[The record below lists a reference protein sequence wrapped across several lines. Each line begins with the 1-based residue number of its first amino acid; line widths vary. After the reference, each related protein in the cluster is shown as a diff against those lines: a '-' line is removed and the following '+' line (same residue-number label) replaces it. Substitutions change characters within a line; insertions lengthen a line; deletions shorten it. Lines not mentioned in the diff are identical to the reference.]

1 MPANLVTKT
10 RAACAAGLGVL
21 LLAATGCQMGGQR
34 DGAMAEQAAP
44 VERAVCVLEP
54 VGDSDVNGVV
64 QFVRDG
70 NAVRVK
76 GRVTGLKPGRHGFHV
91 HRYGDLTDEQA
102 AQSAGGHY
110 DPTDEPHGRMTSD
123 ERHVGDLGNLVA
135 NADGEALIDMRD
147 DVIELNGPQAVV
159 GRALIIHADPDEFV
173 QPTGHAG
180 PRVAAGV
187 IGIAPPS

>member
-1 MPANLVTKT
+1 VIIT
-10 RAACAAGLGVL
+10 RVACAAGLGAV
-21 LLAATGCQMGGQR
+21 LLAATGCQTGGQR

-44 VERAVCVLEP
+44 IERAVCVLEP
-54 VGDSDVNGVV
+54 VGDNDVNGVV
-64 QFVRDG
+64 HFVRDG

-76 GRVTGLKPGRHGFHV
+76 GRVAGLKPGRHGFHV

-102 AQSAGGHY
+102 AKSAGSHY
-110 DPTDEPHGRMTSD
+110 APEDNPHGRMTSG
-123 ERHVGDLGNLVA
+123 ERHVGDLGNIVA
-135 NADGEALIDMRD
+135 NAEGVATIDMRD